1 MTIEARLGRIEA
13 RQEALVSAIG
23 GLTDVMAQTRDLVT
37 ELMAWLQE
45 PPSSDLPDT
54 LKAIANAIEAH
65 GQKLH
70 AINGVL
76 LNLPAQVARAVTMG
90 EVR

>member
-1 MTIEARLGRIEA
+1 MTVEARLARIET
-13 RQEALVSAIG
+13 RQESLVSAIG

-54 LKAIANAIEAH
+54 LKAMANALEAH
-65 GQKLH
+65 GQRLH
-70 AINGVL
+70 AINGTL
-76 LNLPAQVARAVTMG
+76 GKLPAQVARAVTAT